1 MLIFQETVCVMY
13 LYVIMIYLYKYIITL
28 LSPSHLP
35 CIGTQPSVSVDQ
47 DKAETFSVKCK
58 CRSNTQV
65 TALSPELSRVERG
78 PGPHPESMTPDT
90 KDFYSCLLCVSSAI
104 KISLLTDNCPVTS

>member
-35 CIGTQPSVSVDQ
+35 GIGTHPSRQSGDIL
-47 DKAETFSVKCK
+47 CK
-58 CRSNTQV
+58 VQV
-65 TALSPELSRVERG
+65 
-78 PGPHPESMTPDT
+78 
-90 KDFYSCLLCVSSAI
+90 
-104 KISLLTDNCPVTS
+104 